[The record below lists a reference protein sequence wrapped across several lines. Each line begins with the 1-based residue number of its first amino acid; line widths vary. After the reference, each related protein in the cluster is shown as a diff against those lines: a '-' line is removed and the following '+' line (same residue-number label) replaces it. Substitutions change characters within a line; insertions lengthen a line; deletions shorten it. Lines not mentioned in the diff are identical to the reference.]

1 MRVRPNRHGIDMKI
15 TAICLLVL
23 VASACSKPPDTQSSV
38 KSNQVTGEPEDSH
51 SVRLVRDN
59 FGTPHIYADEVYG
72 LYFGY
77 GYAVA
82 QDRLFQMEMARR
94 STQGVVAEALGP
106 EFVEFDKNVR
116 RHFDSASIRRQL
128 DQLKKPDKDVFEGY
142 AAGMNAW
149 LAEIRKDPGV
159 LTPKQF
165 IDFDFSP
172 DNWTAYDVAMI
183 FIGTMANRYGDFNTE
198 LDNVTIYRALSE
210 QHGEAAARD
219 LFDLINPRFTD
230 NAPTTIPRED
240 WSRRV
245 PDVLA
250 TTQSRQQTPSLSRR
264 AFTGPVTSGMSNC
277 FVLGKDK
284 VIDAGS
290 ILVNGPQFGWFTP
303 SYVYSVGLHGAGF
316 DVVGNTPFA
325 YPMVMFGHNATISW
339 GSTWGAGDIVDI
351 FVEQLNP
358 DDSGQYLY
366 KSKYIDLLHRVERI
380 DVRGSDDIEYDVY
393 RSVHGPIIHSDL
405 DAGAVYAK
413 HRAWDGRELKT
424 LLAWLYATRAR
435 NFDEWKSEAQKSAIN
450 VNMYFADVDGNIGY
464 FFGGHYPKRAAGHD
478 NRFPVTGDG
487 SMDWQERLSIDIA
500 NPHILN
506 PGSGYLANW
515 NNKPAQGVMN
525 PDFFFYSWSAADR
538 VEVLHQE
545 LKSKRQFTVDDAWAI
560 IESSAYADINAPYFL
575 PLINDATRQSGDRRL
590 LAANDILQAWN
601 RQSHDADGDGFYDEP
616 ATAIFR
622 TFLDN
627 LVQGVL
633 GDDLGIVFPQFTAT
647 GYPTRDAPTGAGTN
661 IQPGV
666 KAIVEALEGRAS
678 FDLLGGESPA
688 SAVIA
693 ALRESLTQLAENQ
706 GQRIA
711 EFRLPVAN
719 RPFLTNNFL
728 GVPQA
733 GGDEL
738 MIAPLEQNRG
748 TENNMI
754 VMRQGAIAGYEVAPP
769 GQNAFISPEGVKGDH
784 YDDQFEMY
792 YTFANKR
799 MWFYADDVEAN
810 KSSET
815 VLSY

>member
-1 MRVRPNRHGIDMKI
+1 MYERPNRHGIGMKK

-23 VASACSKPPDTQSSV
+23 VASACSKSSDPQNSGR
-38 KSNQVTGEPEDSH
+38 SNPLTSEPENSH

-59 FGTPHIYADEVYG
+59 FGTPHIYASEVYG

-116 RHFDSASIRRQL
+116 RHFDPASIHRQL
-128 DQLKKPDKDVFEGY
+128 DELKKPDNDVFEGY

-149 LAEIRKDPGV
+149 LAEIRKNPDV
-159 LTPKQF
+159 MTPKQF
-165 IDFDFSP
+165 IDLEFSP
-172 DNWTAYDVAMI
+172 EDWTAYDVAMI

-198 LDNVTIYRALSE
+198 LDNVAIYRALSG

-250 TTQSRQQTPSLSRR
+250 TAQSRPQTPSLSRI

-284 VIDAGS
+284 VSGASS

-325 YPMVMFGHNATISW
+325 YPMIMFGHNATISW

-366 KSKYIDLLHRVERI
+366 NSEYIDLLHRVERI
-380 DVRGSDDIEYDVY
+380 GVRGSDDIEYDVY
-393 RSVHGPIIHSDL
+393 RSVHGPIIHSDA
-405 DAGAVYAK
+405 DAVYAK
-413 HRAWDGRELKT
+413 HRAWDGRELET
-424 LLAWLYATRAR
+424 LLAWLHATRAR
-435 NFDEWKSEAQKSAIN
+435 HFDEWKSEAEKSAIN

-464 FFGGHYPKRAAGHD
+464 FYGGRYPKRAAGHD

-487 SMDWQERLSIDIA
+487 SMDWQGRLSIDIA
-500 NPHILN
+500 NPHIMN
-506 PGSGYLANW
+506 PGSGFLANW

-545 LKSKRQFTVDDAWAI
+545 LTSKHRFTVDEAWAI
-560 IESSAYADINAPYFL
+560 LESSAYADINADYFL
-575 PLINDATRQSGDRRL
+575 PLIDDATRQSGNPRL

-601 RQSHDADGDGFYDEP
+601 RQSRDADGDGFYDEP

-622 TFLDN
+622 AFLGN
-627 LVQGVL
+627 LVRRVL
-633 GDDLGIVFPQFTAT
+633 ADDLGTVFPQFAAT
-647 GYPTRDAPTGAGTN
+647 GYPTRDAPTDAGTN

-688 SAVIA
+688 SVVVA
-693 ALRESLTQLAENQ
+693 ALRESLTQLSEKK
-706 GQRIA
+706 GQHIA
-711 EFRLPVAN
+711 AWRLPVAR

-738 MIAPLEQNRG
+738 IIAPLEQNRG

-754 VMRQGAIAGYEVAPP
+754 VMQKGAIVGFEVTPP
-769 GQNAFISPEGVKGDH
+769 GQNAFIRPDGVRGDH
-784 YDDQFEMY
+784 HDDQFEMY
-792 YTFANKR
+792 YTFGKKR
-799 MWFYADDVEAN
+799 MWFYADDVET
-810 KSSET
+810 KKTSET
-815 VLSY
+815 LLSY

>member
-1 MRVRPNRHGIDMKI
+1 MKT

-23 VASACSKPPDTQSSV
+23 IACGCSKSSDPQSRV
-38 KSNQVTGEPEDSH
+38 KSNLLTSEPEKLH
-51 SVRLVRDN
+51 GVRLVRDD

-94 STQGVVAEALGP
+94 STQGMVAEALGP

-116 RHFDSASIRRQL
+116 RLFHPASIHRQL
-128 DQLKKPDKDVFEGY
+128 DELGKPDRDIFEGY

-149 LAEIRKDPGV
+149 LAEIRKDPDV

-165 IDFDFSP
+165 IDFDFLP
-172 DNWTAYDVAMI
+172 DHWTAYDVAMI

-198 LDNVTIYRALSE
+198 LDNVAIYRALSE

-230 NAPTTIPRED
+230 NAPTTIPRKD
-240 WSRRV
+240 WSRTV

-250 TTQSRQQTPSLSRR
+250 TAQSRQETPSLSRI
-264 AFTGPVTSGMSNC
+264 AFTGPVASGMSNC

-284 VIDAGS
+284 VSGASS

-358 DDSGQYLY
+358 DDPGQYLY
-366 KSKYIDLLHRVERI
+366 KSEYIDLLRRVERI
-380 DVRGSDDIEYDVY
+380 GVRGSDDIEYDVY

-405 DAGAVYAK
+405 DAGVVYAK
-413 HRAWDGRELKT
+413 HRAWDGRELET

-435 NFDEWKSEAQKSAIN
+435 NFDEWKSEAEKSAIN

-464 FFGGHYPKRAAGHD
+464 FYGGHYPQRAVGHD

-487 SMDWQERLSIDIA
+487 SMDWQGRLSIDIA

-506 PGSGYLANW
+506 PGSGFLSNW

-538 VEVLHQE
+538 VEVLDQE
-545 LKSKRQFTVDDAWAI
+545 LTSKQQFTFDEAWAI
-560 IESSAYADINAPYFL
+560 LESSSYTDINARYFV

-601 RQSHDADGDGFYDEP
+601 QQSRDADGDGFYDEA

-622 TFLDN
+622 TFLGS
-627 LVQGVL
+627 LVRRIL
-633 GDDLGIVFPQFTAT
+633 GDDLGSVFPQFAAT

-666 KAIVEALEGRAS
+666 KAIVEALEGRAN
-678 FDLLGGESPA
+678 FDLLGSESPTF
-688 SAVIA
+688 VVVA
-693 ALRESLTQLAENQ
+693 ALRESLMRLTEEN

-711 EFRLPVAN
+711 DLRLPVAN
-719 RPFLTNNFL
+719 RPFSTDNFL

-733 GGDEL
+733 GDDEL

-754 VMRQGAIAGYEVAPP
+754 VMEKGAIVGYEVAPP
-769 GQNAFISPEGVKGDH
+769 GQNAFISPDGVKGDH

-792 YTFANKR
+792 HTFGKKR

-810 KSSET
+810 KTSET